1 MPLPYSDDL
10 RWRIVWLHITRGITA
25 KEVADLLCI
34 SESSVWRY
42 TKLFHT
48 TGSVSPTDY
57 HHGPQKLL
65 SEFEQLTVVQ
75 SLLNKPK
82 MYLSEVCDDLFEA
95 TGREVHPSTI
105 CRTIHQLGFTRQRL
119 RRIAL
124 QRSEELRGEF
134 MAEISFLD
142 PNMLVWL
149 DETGSDRRNAIR
161 KYGYGLTAS

>member
-1 MPLPYSDDL
+1 MS
-10 RWRIVWLHITRGITA
+10 LHITRGITA
-25 KEVADLLCI
+25 KEVANLLCV

-42 TKLFHT
+42 VKLFHM
-48 TGSVSPTDY
+48 TGSVSPADCR
-57 HHGPQKLL
+57 HGPQKVL

-75 SLLNKPK
+75 SLLNKPN

-105 CRTIHQLGFTRQRL
+105 FRTVHQFGMTRQKL
-119 RRIAL
+119 QRIAL

-142 PNMLVWL
+142 PN
-149 DETGSDRRNAIR
+149 IC
-161 KYGYGLTAS
+161 